1 MNFHHRGLYCTCS
14 VTPRVPA
21 TWLQPPE
28 GGEVEDLEWE
38 VDDIDEVLSWLE
50 LSSEGLDQMIRG
62 FFKICNSLPQTLVDR
77 IDRDWNIEDAAY
89 EAAADW
95 TPDDDYED

>member
-1 MNFHHRGLYCTCS
+1 MNFTHRGLHCTCS

-38 VDDIDEVLSWLE
+38 VDDIDEVLEYAE
-50 LSSEGLDQMIRG
+50 LDEGLENMIRG
-62 FFKICNSLPQTLVDR
+62 FFKICNTLPRTLVDK
-77 IDRDWNIEDAAY
+77 IDREWNIEDAAY
-89 EAAADW
+89 EAAADYD
-95 TPDDDYED
+95 PRDDYED